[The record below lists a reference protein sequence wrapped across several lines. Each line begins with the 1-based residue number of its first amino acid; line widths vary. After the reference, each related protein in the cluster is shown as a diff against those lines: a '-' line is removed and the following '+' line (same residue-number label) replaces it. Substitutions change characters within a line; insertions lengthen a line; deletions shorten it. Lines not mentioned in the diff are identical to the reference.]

1 MSVWRKDLVAEEHLQ
16 LLQSLYLLPSIHMA
30 AETWL
35 KFQFYQAYIRYIDTN
50 AVFIHTLFI
59 VHPFI
64 HLQYIY

>member
-16 LLQSLYLLPSIHMA
+16 SLHLLPSIHMA

-59 VHPFI
+59 
-64 HLQYIY
+64 